1 MTLGETCNIAHNCS
15 PFATCKFNDRSG
27 SYSCVCVPGYQ
38 GDGYSCDSPA
48 GYRYI
53 DPSAPSP
60 DCEQDDTCRCP
71 DGFLYSREVHRCL
84 VDGTREN
91 NHHNTESP
99 DHSES
104 EERNGN
110 FPISLIQQKKI
121 FLQNLLNFSLLVHIF
136 KLYERPLVRCFLYF
150 CLANSHFIDIL
161 NSLNFICVL
170 FLFFK
175 VKSRPEVVCYEGKCI
190 CPWGYQLWH
199 NDQKCQPK
207 PGALKSNLGIRP
219 SFEPK
224 STLIFISCLQNLTS
238 IGL

>member
-1 MTLGETCNIAHNCS
+1 MPTCREAQCHPDAECFENKFGTPECKCRPGFRGDGLQCTPENTGATRHRSDRNDQNFQLKYDPVGETCNIAHNCS

-27 SYSCVCVPGYQ
+27 SYRCVCVPGYQ

-60 DCEQDDTCRCP
+60 DCEQDDSCRCP

-104 EERNGN
+104 DERNVN
-110 FPISLIQQKKI
+110 I
-121 FLQNLLNFSLLVHIF
+121 
-136 KLYERPLVRCFLYF
+136 Y
-150 CLANSHFIDIL
+150 
-161 NSLNFICVL
+161 
-170 FLFFK
+170 
-175 VKSRPEVVCYEGKCI
+175 
-190 CPWGYQLWH
+190 
-199 NDQKCQPK
+199 
-207 PGALKSNLGIRP
+207 
-219 SFEPK
+219 
-224 STLIFISCLQNLTS
+224 
-238 IGL
+238 